1 MRQPLVSQR
10 ELGDGGEQDTSCRRQ
25 GYPGKEEVPP
35 GRQVSHGWR
44 VADLQSSLRPGTW
57 LLQTTSFWGASSASM
72 SLRASHWSRGPLH
85 HHHLHCIIPPAPH
98 TDSCSPSRPLS
109 PGPWSSRKE
118 ERLDAGLKWGLLHED
133 WGLLPSGRCLS
144 GESEAD
150 PLAPGICLSIS
161 FFLWPRPDKEQGL
174 RPGPEEPA

>member
-1 MRQPLVSQR
+1 MQKAGLP
-10 ELGDGGEQDTSCRRQ
+10 RQ
-25 GYPGKEEVPP
+25 GRGTPRQTGESWLES
-35 GRQVSHGWR
+35 GRSSVFTEAWDMAAPDGLILGCQLCINVSKGH
-44 VADLQSSLRPGTW
+44 
-57 LLQTTSFWGASSASM
+57 
-72 SLRASHWSRGPLH
+72 SHRSRGPLH

-118 ERLDAGLKWGLLHED
+118 ERLDASLKWGLLHED
-133 WGLLPSGRCLS
+133 WDLLPSGRCLS